1 MSTLQLP
8 KFTFLNGPA
17 GSGKSTLA
25 SLLLAQDP
33 DLCLLSFAD
42 PIRMALTATFYPD
55 YLYTPNSLNLK
66 DASTKASDIPG
77 VSCSHRNWMIEFGK
91 FMHATCGK
99 TIFGEL
105 AWRMA
110 YESNVHY
117 PRFLVDGLRTDGDIA
132 PFLREEKARD
142 LCIIQL
148 YRKGKDWT
156 GDLGSYVDP
165 IGIPFVCVHNDT
177 TPDFMLNRLKAVL
190 GVTDARDSA
199 SLPA

>member
-1 MSTLQLP
+1 MIQLP

-66 DASTKASDIPG
+66 DSATKDSIIPG
-77 VSCSHRNWMIEFGK
+77 TPCSHRTWMIEFGK
-91 FMHATCGK
+91 FMHATCGAS
-99 TIFGEL
+99 IFGEL

-110 YESNVHY
+110 YESNIHY
-117 PRFLVDGLRTDGDIA
+117 PRFLIDGLRTEGDIK
-132 PFLREEKARD
+132 PFLREEKTRD
-142 LCIIQL
+142 LCIIRL
-148 YRKGKDWT
+148 YRAGKDWG
-156 GDLGSYVDP
+156 GDLGAYVDP
-165 IGIPFVCVHNDT
+165 IGVPFVTINNDS
-177 TPDFMLNRLKAVL
+177 TPEFMLNRLKVVL
-190 GVTDARDSA
+190 GVSNARDHSV
-199 SLPA
+199 PA

>member
-1 MSTLQLP
+1 MIQLP

-17 GSGKSTLA
+17 GTGKSTLA

-66 DASTKASDIPG
+66 DGNTKASLIPG
-77 VSCSHRNWMIEFGK
+77 TPCLHRDWMIEFGK
-91 FMHATCGK
+91 FMHATCGAS
-99 TIFGEL
+99 IFGEL

-110 YESNVHY
+110 YESNIHY
-117 PRFLVDGLRTDGDIA
+117 PRFLIDGLRTSGDIA

-142 LCIIQL
+142 LCIIYL
-148 YRKGKDWT
+148 HRKGRAW
-156 GDLGSYVDP
+156 GSDLGGYVDP
-165 IGIPFVCVHNDT
+165 KGAPYIGVHNDS
-177 TPDFMLNRLKAVL
+177 TPEFMLTYLKATL
-190 GVTDARDSA
+190 GVTNARDNSV
-199 SLPA
+199 PA